1 MAHDYNGLRSR
12 VHWIDVNIRTRTTH
26 VLLAAALA
34 AGPGLAQ
41 AQTLPA
47 GPARALDGR
56 LLVAGD
62 ATVTAGAADDIAFFN
77 YTDYEHNALRTFQVG
92 LSAMWQPA
100 HWLALVGDVRS
111 EDVESV
117 RAHAAYVRV
126 RPWRDR
132 AFDIQAGRIP
142 PSFGAYGRRAYA
154 ADNAFIGY
162 PLGYQYLTSLRA
174 DAVPRTADDLL
185 RMRAR
190 GWRAAYPIGS
200 PVSGPGMPL
209 VSALRWDTGIQAHW
223 SGTRADL
230 AGSLTNGTL
239 SSPRIGDDNASKQV
253 SGRIGITPVTG
264 LTLGASAARG
274 GWAAREVPG
283 SSHAVQTALGVDGE
297 YSRAHWL
304 LRGELVWSR
313 WSLPVAL
320 APSATTSVRATAGWV
335 EGRYRF
341 TPRIFAAV
349 RADALGFSTISGTL
363 FDSAPKSWDAPMQR
377 VETVAGYYL
386 QRNLVARVGVQRNWR
401 DAGRVLSRTYV
412 SAQLSYWF

>member
-1 MAHDYNGLRSR
+1 MAHDYNDLHSPVRR
-12 VHWIDVNIRTRTTH
+12 IDVNIRTRAAH

-34 AGPGLAQ
+34 AVPGLAH

-62 ATVTAGAADDIAFFN
+62 ATATAGAADDIAFFN
-77 YTDYEHNALRTFQVG
+77 YTDYEHNALRTFRVG
-92 LSAMWQPA
+92 LSAFWQPA
-100 HWLALVGDVRS
+100 RRLALVGEVRS

-117 RAHAAYVRV
+117 RAYAAYVRV
-126 RPWRDR
+126 RPWLDR
-132 AFDIQAGRIP
+132 TFDIQAGRIP

-154 ADNAFIGY
+154 ADNPFIGY

-174 DAVPRTADDLL
+174 DAAPRTADDLL

-200 PVSGPGMPL
+200 PASGPGMPL
-209 VSALRWDTGIQAHW
+209 VSAFRWDTGIQAHW
-223 SGTRADL
+223 GGTHVDL

-239 SSPRIGDDNASKQV
+239 SNPRVRDDNASKQI
-253 SGRIGITPVTG
+253 SGRVGFTPVTG
-264 LTLGASAARG
+264 LTLGASGARG

-283 SSHAVQTALGVDGE
+283 SSHAVQAALGLDGE
-297 YSRAHWL
+297 YSRARWV
-304 LRGELVWSR
+304 LRGELLWSR

-320 APSATTSVRATAGWV
+320 APSGATAVRATAAWV
-335 EGRYRF
+335 EGRYRV

-363 FDSAPKSWDAPMQR
+363 FKAAPTPWDAPMQR

-386 QRNLVARVGVQRNWR
+386 QRNLVARVGVQNNWR
-401 DAGRVLSRTYV
+401 DAGRVRRRTYV
-412 SAQLSYWF
+412 AAQLAYWF